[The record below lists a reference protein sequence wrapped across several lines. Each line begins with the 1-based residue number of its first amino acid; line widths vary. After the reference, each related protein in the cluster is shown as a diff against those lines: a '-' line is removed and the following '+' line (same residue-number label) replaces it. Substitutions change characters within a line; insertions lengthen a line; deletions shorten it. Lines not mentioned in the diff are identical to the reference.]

1 MRIRNYVILFLC
13 LILAGHIGAQGFISL
28 DWKNPAPL
36 YIGFDKIKTD
46 MPGFAGASYSQ
57 DACLP
62 YYTYTMELG
71 RDYQSYDYN
80 ITIEYPEFASL
91 TKKEIAAIESI
102 DAFLPSYPEI
112 KKNISVSAKHGTLI
126 ATFIPLVYKDGI
138 YQRINSFKLSVVK
151 EEKRSLLR
159 SAETAVKNKYADSSV
174 LDSGKWIKV
183 RVTDTGVYQ
192 ITNAELS
199 KMGFSNPSKVRLYGY
214 GGRLLSENLTK
225 DKIDDLQE
233 IPLWRESGYI
243 LFYGYG
249 TVRWEKS
256 GSVYIHAPN
265 HYSTYGCYFLT
276 ESEDAPMEF
285 PKETSLSES
294 GATLVTTF
302 PDYAVYEKDEFAWLE
317 AGRKLFES
325 YDYKNGNT
333 KSYTFSDLTGI
344 TDAAGVVTV
353 AFSAYDKESSTT
365 VSVAVNG
372 TNLSGVLSIGKT
384 TSEYNKATLAEAN
397 FAWTGSKNEKTIVAL
412 THNRNSGVSGHL
424 DFIRLNYT
432 RNLSLYNS
440 YTSFRSEK
448 AGKMK
453 FAIANA
459 NENTCVWNVT
469 NAGNYRQMDGTL
481 SNGTYSFVYN
491 TSVNDEF
498 VVVNPKGTFKKVEVV
513 GEVANQNL
521 HKLKEVDMII
531 ITPPNAEYIKQAQR
545 LAEVH
550 EKYDGL
556 VTEVVTS
563 EQVYNEFSSG
573 TPDAT
578 AYRWLMKMLYDRAEE
593 GKEPKYLLLFA
604 DASFDNRLLTA
615 NWKKFTQDNLLLC
628 FGSNNSV
635 SETNSYVSDDYFGM
649 LDDGDAVNIDRLFSY
664 AVDLGVGRFPVRS
677 SIEAKDVVDKIIA
690 YIENKNAGSW
700 KNSVAFLGDDGKN
713 NDGNIHME
721 QADAVAN
728 LAVKYNSSLLVKKV
742 YWDAYKMEKSAIGN
756 SYPEVKKRIL
766 ELFKEGLLFF
776 NYTGHGGPQSFSDE
790 LVINTKDVN
799 DMVTSKPPFWFT
811 AACDIAPIDRID
823 VSMGETAFLKGAAI
837 GLLTTTRTVYPD
849 PNCRMDSVLVRFL
862 FSKTANERP
871 RLGDAIRKTKAHISG
886 LSDNA
891 QVNDLQYVFIGD
903 PALRL
908 SIPEYKMVIDE
919 FNGVGV
925 NSTEISKIKAGGIV
939 KVKGRILN
947 GDGDVA
953 EDFSGALHSKVLD
966 NEEKIITH
974 NNNGLA
980 PRAFEYYDRTKTIYA
995 GSDSVRAGVFEFQFP
1010 VPLDINYSDES
1021 GLLNL
1026 YAVNADKTMEGQ
1038 GVFADFLVGGTENG
1052 AMDTDSLGPKI
1063 NIYLN
1068 TPEFMSGEKVNTTPY
1083 IIAELEDEDGINATG
1098 NGIGHD
1104 IVAIIDNSPLYTYVL
1119 NNYYESVFG
1128 DYTKGIV
1135 RFKLPEMSEGR
1146 HKLLFRAWD
1155 VKNNS
1160 SSVLV
1165 EFEVIDGLIVGLDIT
1180 CTKSPAKDN
1189 TMFILTHDRPYAE
1202 LEVGITVYD
1211 YAGRTLWT
1219 HQETGTADGN
1229 YYYVDWDLTTN
1240 SGQRLVPG
1248 IYLYKATISSEGSK
1262 EATQSRKIVIVGQ

>member
-1 MRIRNYVILFLC
+1 MRIRNYVIFFLC
-13 LILAGHIGAQGFISL
+13 LILSGHLLAQGFVSL

-46 MPGFAGASYSQ
+46 MPGFSGASYTQ
-57 DACLP
+57 DTHIP
-62 YYTYTMELG
+62 YYTYTLELG
-71 RDYQSYDYN
+71 RDYQSHDYN
-80 ITIEYPEFASL
+80 VTIEYPEFASL
-91 TKKEIAAIESI
+91 TKKEIAAIEKSGI
-102 DAFLPSYPEI
+102 HLPSYPEV
-112 KKNISVSAKHGTLI
+112 KTNISVSAKHGTLI
-126 ATFIPLVYKDGI
+126 AVFIPLVYRDGT
-138 YQRINSFKLSVVK
+138 YQRINSFKLSVLK
-151 EEKRSLLR
+151 QEKKSLMH
-159 SAETAVKNKYADSSV
+159 SAKANEKSKYADNSV
-174 LDSGKWIKV
+174 LASGKWVKV

-192 ITNAELS
+192 ITNSELA
-199 KMGFSNPSKVRLYGY
+199 KMGFSNPAKVKLYGY
-214 GGRLLSENLTK
+214 GGRILPENMMK
-225 DKIDDLQE
+225 SKVDDLQE
-233 IPLWRESGYI
+233 IPLWREDNYV

-249 TVRWEKS
+249 TIRWEKN
-256 GSVYIHAPN
+256 GSTYIHTPN

-276 ESEDAPMEF
+276 ESEEVPKVF
-285 PKETSLSES
+285 PKETSLSEL
-294 GATLVTTF
+294 GAASVTTF
-302 PDYAVYEKDEFAWLE
+302 PDYTVYEKDEFAWLE
-317 AGRKLFES
+317 AGRKLFEA
-325 YDYKNGNT
+325 YDYKNGNS
-333 KSYTFSDLTGI
+333 KSYTFSDLNGL
-344 TDAAGVVTV
+344 TDAAGVITV
-353 AFSAYDKESSTT
+353 AFSAYDTSGSTT

-372 TNLSGVLSIGKT
+372 TNLPGVLNIGKT
-384 TSEYNKATLAEAN
+384 TSEYNKATLAETN
-397 FAWTGSKNEKTIVAL
+397 FVWSGSKNEKTIVTL

-432 RNLSLYNS
+432 RKLSLYNS

-453 FAIANA
+453 FVIANA
-459 NENTCVWNVT
+459 NENTYVWNVT
-469 NAGNYRQMDGTL
+469 DVENYKQMEGTL
-481 SNGTYSFVYN
+481 SGGTYSFICNVA
-491 TSVNDEF
+491 TTDEF

-513 GEVANQNL
+513 GEVPNQNL
-521 HKLKEVDMII
+521 HQLKEVDMII

-545 LAEVH
+545 LADAH
-550 EKYDGL
+550 EKHDRL
-556 VTEVVTS
+556 VTKVVTS

-578 AYRWLMKMLYDRAEE
+578 AYRWLMKMLYDRAED

-604 DASFDNRLLTA
+604 DASFDNRLLTT
-615 NWKKFTQDNLLLC
+615 NWKKFKQDNFLLC

-635 SETNSYVSDDYFGM
+635 SETNSFVSDDYFGM

-664 AVDLGVGRFPVRS
+664 AVDLGVGRFPIRS
-677 SIEAKDVVDKIIA
+677 SIEAKEVVDKVIA
-690 YIENKNAGSW
+690 YIENRNAGAW

-728 LAVKYNSSLLVKKV
+728 LAVKYNPSLLVNKV
-742 YWDAYKMEKSAIGN
+742 YWDAYKMEKSATGN
-756 SYPEVKKRIL
+756 SYPDVKKRVL

-790 LVINTKDVN
+790 LVINTGDLD

-823 VSMGETAFLKGAAI
+823 VSMGEAAFLKGAAI
-837 GLLTTTRTVYPD
+837 GLLSTTRTVYPD
-849 PNCRMDSVLVRFL
+849 PNCRMDSVFVRFL
-862 FSKTANERP
+862 FSKKGNDRL
-871 RLGDAIRKTKAHISG
+871 RLGDAVRKTKAHISG

-908 SIPEYKMVIDE
+908 SIPEYEMVIDE
-919 FNGVGV
+919 FNGVKTGNV
-925 NSTEISKIKAGGIV
+925 EIPQIKAGGIV
-939 KVKGRILN
+939 KVKGRILS
-947 GDGDVA
+947 GDGNVA
-953 EDFSGALHSKVLD
+953 EDFFGTVYPKVLD
-966 NEEKIITH
+966 NEEKIVTH

-980 PRAFEYYDRTKTIYA
+980 PKAFEYYDRTKTIFA

-1026 YAVNADKTMEGQ
+1026 YALNADKTLEGQ
-1038 GVFADFLVGGTENG
+1038 SVFTDFLVGGTENG
-1052 AMDTDSLGPKI
+1052 AMDTDSVGPKI
-1063 NIYLN
+1063 NLYLN
-1068 TPEFMSGEKVNTTPY
+1068 TPNFMSGEKVNEAPY
-1083 IIAELEDEDGINATG
+1083 LIVELEDEDGINVSG

-1119 NNYYESVFG
+1119 NSYYEPVFG

-1135 RFKLPEMSEGR
+1135 RFKLPEVSEGK

-1155 VKNNS
+1155 IKNNS

-1165 EFEVIDGLIVGLDIT
+1165 EFEVVDGLIVGLDIT

-1229 YYYVDWDLTTN
+1229 YYYVDWNLTTN

-1248 IYLYKATISSEGSK
+1248 VYLYKATISSEGSK